1 MLHAHGPT
9 DYIRQDIVGGIKLLF
24 KYQAG
29 TGTQKV
35 YRGDEQPAEQQSHA
49 LRVDAFHLNS
59 TLTIGVTLDYRYG
72 PCLNNGTCM
81 ERYDG
86 CSVQDFFGV
95 EPVTHPPFETK
106 EEGTGC
112 VTLTDPLRPSL
123 EVSWSSVILQVL
135 ILMAILIGRYMNC
148 HKGDHPTQEDKGAEA
163 APRSE

>member
-29 TGTQKV
+29 TGTLKV

-72 PCLNNGTCM
+72 YVGSNSSAAAIVLRTW
-81 ERYDG
+81 
-86 CSVQDFFGV
+86 
-95 EPVTHPPFETK
+95 
-106 EEGTGC
+106 
-112 VTLTDPLRPSL
+112 PLRSRAGLRRAVRAQP
-123 EVSWSSVILQVL
+123 VSQQRYLHGHASSIRNKGGGDRLHDTYGPDT
-135 ILMAILIGRYMNC
+135 AILG
-148 HKGDHPTQEDKGAEA
+148 
-163 APRSE
+163 S